1 MMYAVPPDA
10 ADLRDRAGLCGS
22 CTHAIVRPTN
32 RGTVYLRC
40 GLAATDS
47 RFPRY
52 PRLPVLRCEGHQ
64 LPTGAVQRD
73 WS

>member
-1 MMYAVPPDA
+1 MHASDI
-10 ADLRDRAGLCGS
+10 RETAGLCGD
-22 CTHAIVRPTN
+22 CVHAVIRPTR

-52 PRLPVLRCEGHQ
+52 PRLPVVECVGHE
-64 LPTGAVQRD
+64 PDRSAE
-73 WS
+73 

>member
-1 MMYAVPPDA
+1 VARSLTGMMGVV
-10 ADLRDRAGLCGS
+10 ADIRERAGLCGT
-22 CTHAIVRPTN
+22 CVHAIVRPTN

-52 PRLPVLRCEGHQ
+52 PRLPVVQCDGYA
-64 LPTGAVQRD
+64 PGAGPG
-73 WS
+73 